1 LKLVRKVSTDLR
13 YVAAVLPIKIVL
25 QSKKDPRKKAP
36 RKKDPR
42 KKDPRKSDHIIANKY
57 DYILGGDVSTYSL
70 ENTKSGA

>member
-1 LKLVRKVSTDLR
+1 MDLR

-25 QSKKDPRKKAP
+25 QSKKDPRKK
-36 RKKDPR
+36 DPR
-42 KKDPRKSDHIIANKY
+42 KRDHVIANKY

>member
-1 LKLVRKVSTDLR
+1 MDLR

-42 KKDPRKSDHIIANKY
+42 KRDHVIANKY
-57 DYILGGDVSTYSL
+57 DYILGRDVSTYSL